1 MVSYT
6 GVIAV
11 IARVLKSMQE
21 EQMKNRDKRTRLVS
35 EILSN
40 IRTIKFFAWEN
51 TFIRRVLDVRNNQ
64 ELKMLRKIGVVT
76 VIEPTWSFQIFWIV
90 FCLGM

>member
-76 VIEPTWSFQIFWIV
+76 VIEPTWSFQIF
-90 FCLGM
+90 